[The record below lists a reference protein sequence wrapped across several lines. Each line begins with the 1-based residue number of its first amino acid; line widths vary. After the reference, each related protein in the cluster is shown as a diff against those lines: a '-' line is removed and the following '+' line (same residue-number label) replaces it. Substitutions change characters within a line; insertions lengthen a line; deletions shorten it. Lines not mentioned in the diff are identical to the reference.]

1 MDNFSGGKALAFHAS
16 VRLRLKGMG
25 QIKQKVNGK
34 DKTVGMKVRC
44 QVIKNR
50 MGPPLRAADFEI
62 YFDRGIDNYG
72 SWLGVMKE
80 NKLVKQAGA
89 WYTYIDTDT
98 GEELKFQSKD
108 FIPLMD
114 EREDVR
120 EQIYKKI
127 CEETILQYK
136 SDTLDIDSMEIDTEV
151 PE

>member
-1 MDNFSGGKALAFHAS
+1 
-16 VRLRLKGMG
+16 MG

-98 GEELKFQSKD
+98 GEELKFQSKE
-108 FIPLMD
+108 FIPMMD

-136 SDTLDIDSMEIDTEV
+136 SDTLDIDAMEVDTELAD
-151 PE
+151 

>member
-1 MDNFSGGKALAFHAS
+1 MAKSYERKQISKTSGG
-16 VRLRLKGMG
+16 
-25 QIKQKVNGK
+25 
-34 DKTVGMKVRC
+34 
-44 QVIKNR
+44 
-50 MGPPLRAADFEI
+50 
-62 YFDRGIDNYG
+62 
-72 SWLGVMKE
+72 
-80 NKLVKQAGA
+80 

-136 SDTLDIDSMEIDTEV
+136 SDTLDIDAMEIDTEV

>member
-1 MDNFSGGKALAFHAS
+1 M
-16 VRLRLKGMG
+16 
-25 QIKQKVNGK
+25 KVNGL
-34 DKTVGMKVRC
+34 DKVVGMKVRC

-72 SWLGVMKE
+72 SWLRVMKD

-89 WYTYIDTDT
+89 WYTYVETET

-108 FIPLMD
+108 FILLMD
-114 EREDVR
+114 DIVDVR

-127 CEETILQYK
+127 CESTILQYK
-136 SDTLDIDSMEIDTEV
+136 SDTLDIEAMEIDTELAG
-151 PE
+151 END